1 MLSLIIR
8 LFSNSIALWV
18 AYWLVPG
25 FVVNG
30 GVKEFIIAGF
40 VLGLLNLTVKPV
52 LKFISTPIII
62 LTLGIFSLIIN
73 GFLLWLVSYFIP
85 FVSIQTTGALIWAT
99 IIISF
104 ANIVLTSAS
113 KVFRTKDNN

>member
-1 MLSLIIR
+1 MFSIIIR
-8 LFSNSIALWV
+8 IFSNSIALWI
-18 AYWLVPG
+18 AHWLVPG

-30 GVKEFIIAGF
+30 GVKEFVIGGF
-40 VLGLLNLTVKPV
+40 VLGLLNLVVKPV

-85 FVSIQTTGALIWAT
+85 FVSIQTASALIWAT
-99 IIISF
+99 IIVSF
-104 ANIVLTSAS
+104 ANVVITSVS
-113 KVFRTKDNN
+113 KIFKTSDNK